1 MTDDIN
7 DKIRGY
13 APNDGDDLA
22 PLLLEDLGKALEEKA
37 EENNKLPQK
46 ISDILAHLRQLTT
59 EYRCAP
65 VAKHLSKLAENIAVD
80 QEETRKALESLAG
93 EFIVRATYQ
102 PEQQYTVSTL
112 VDLGIVFVIGGK
124 KTPLTL
130 EPGDIITIH
139 KNSPRGLEFST
150 EKIPSG
156 RIAITSRNAANIQAT
171 PLDHQ

>member
-7 DKIRGY
+7 DTIRGY
-13 APNDGDDLA
+13 APNGGDDFA
-22 PLLLEDLGKALEEKA
+22 PLLLEDLGKALEEKE
-37 EENNKLPQK
+37 EENGKLPPK
-46 ISDILAHLRQLTT
+46 ISDILMHLRQLTT

-65 VAKHLSKLAENIAVD
+65 VAKHLNKLAENIAAD
-80 QEETRKALESLAG
+80 QEKTRKALKSLAA

-102 PEQQYTVSTL
+102 PGQRYTVSAL

-124 KTPLTL
+124 KIPLTL

-150 EKIPSG
+150 EKIPSE
-156 RIAITSRNAANIQAT
+156 RIAITSSKAASIQAD
-171 PLDHQ
+171 PVEPQ